1 MNKKV
6 AIVYRLDMPGGVQ
19 SCVFSLIKGL
29 NRLYIIPDILWD
41 CEPDWSLLH
50 EQGGRAA
57 YRKVRFRVPQRM
69 IDKMPNTLR
78 YLAHI
83 CNVIDARKF
92 REEYNFFF
100 IFSNG
105 FVVSKDMPHLYYL
118 SGPPLLPQLETNSPG
133 IKGLPTRFSRLL
145 YKKALNRISP
155 VYDYHRELR
164 YVINSQYTAG
174 LFQDAHGVRLPV
186 VYPPIDLSG
195 RDFADD
201 DLPKRDSITFFSRIV
216 DYKRPEMVLDLAR
229 RHRQFRCV
237 IMGGVA
243 PIRRAYFESLH
254 KYADEHSMKNVVFLD
269 NPSSERV
276 RDELARTRFYV
287 FPGINEHFGMT
298 TPEAIASGAIPFVHD
313 SGGQQEIVNNPE
325 LRFVDKTFF
334 DRFESLLNRTD
345 AELQGARTA
354 LNKHVQTFSEANYIK
369 TMLSYF
375 LGDASGET
383 DTEKGVLHYA
393 DDQG

>member
-1 MNKKV
+1 MKKKV

-29 NRLYIIPDILWD
+29 NRMDIIPDILWD
-41 CEPDWSLLH
+41 CEPDWSLMQ
-50 EQGGRAA
+50 EKGCRAA

-83 CNVIDARKF
+83 CNVIDGRKF
-92 REEYNFFF
+92 REEYDFFF

-105 FVVSKDMPHLYYL
+105 FVVSVDMPHVYYL
-118 SGPPLLPQLETNSPG
+118 SGPPLLPQLEEKSPG
-133 IKGLPTRFSRLL
+133 IKGLPVRFFRLL

-155 VYDYHRELR
+155 VFDYHRELR
-164 YVINSQYTAG
+164 YVINSKFTAS

-201 DLPKRDSITFFSRIV
+201 DLPTRDSITFFSRIV

-237 IMGGVA
+237 IMGAVS
-243 PIRRAYFESLH
+243 PIRRPYFERLRE
-254 KYADEHSMKNVVFLD
+254 YADECRIQNVVFLD
-269 NPSSERV
+269 NPSSARV

-313 SGGQQEIVNNPE
+313 SGGQREIVNNPE
-325 LRFVDKTFF
+325 LRFVDQTFF
-334 DRFESLLNRTD
+334 DRFEFLLKRTD
-345 AELQGARTA
+345 AELKEARTA
-354 LNKHVQTFSEANYIK
+354 LNMHVQKFSEANYIK
-369 TMLSYF
+369 TMLAYLF
-375 LGDASGET
+375 CDASGET
-383 DTEKGVLHYA
+383 DTKKRVLHYA

>member
-1 MNKKV
+1 
-6 AIVYRLDMPGGVQ
+6 MPGGVQ

-29 NRLYIIPDILWD
+29 NRMDIIPDILWD
-41 CEPDWSLLH
+41 CEPNWSLMQ

-57 YRKVRFRVPQRM
+57 YRKVRFRVPQRI

-83 CNVIDARKF
+83 CNVIDGRKF
-92 REEYNFFF
+92 CEEYDFFF
-100 IFSNG
+100 IFYNG
-105 FVVSKDMPHLYYL
+105 FVVSSDMPHLYYL
-118 SGPPLLPQLETNSPG
+118 SGPPLLPQFETNSQG
-133 IKGLPTRFSRLL
+133 IKGLPSRFFRLL
-145 YKKALNRISP
+145 YKKALHRISP

-186 VYPPIDLSG
+186 VYPPINLSG
-195 RDFADD
+195 RDFVDD

-216 DYKRPEMVLDLAR
+216 DYKRPEMVLDLAS

-237 IMGGVA
+237 IMGAVS
-243 PIRRAYFESLH
+243 PIRRPYFERLRE
-254 KYADEHSMKNVVFLD
+254 YADECRIQNVVFLD
-269 NPSSERV
+269 NPSSARV

-313 SGGQQEIVNNPE
+313 SGGQREIVNNPE
-325 LRFVDKTFF
+325 LRFVDQTFF
-334 DRFESLLNRTD
+334 DRFEFLLKRTD
-345 AELQGARTA
+345 AELKEARTA
-354 LNKHVQTFSEANYIK
+354 LNMHVQKFSEANYIK
-369 TMLSYF
+369 AMLAYLF
-375 LGDASGET
+375 CDASGET
-383 DTEKGVLHYA
+383 DTEKRVLHYA